1 MKRREVVTIVV
12 AVLVV
17 GLLFVALKL
26 SGGGNPKSA
35 SENPTASNES
45 AEPSGDTPK
54 SLSDADVERLLK
66 EAVDMESVDLLE
78 QRYGLSYKVGETE
91 PYSGWASRRYISGP
105 VVGLFR
111 YKDGKPELVLG
122 WHKNGQKSVEEKFK
136 DGKRDRLST
145 SWHEN
150 GEKRTEGTYKDGKRD
165 GRWTGWH
172 ENGQMEF
179 LNNFKDGKLDGL
191 RREWHE
197 NGQKRGEE
205 TFKDGKANGLRTTWH
220 ENGQKAM
227 ELTVKDGELV
237 SRKLW
242 NSKGEEVDTQEKA
255 FK

>member
-111 YKDGKPELVLG
+111 YKDGKLELVLG
-122 WHKNGQKSVEEKFK
+122 WHKNGQKSVEEKFR
-136 DGKRDRLST
+136 DGKRDGLST

-150 GEKRTEGTYKDGKRD
+150 GQKRTEGTYKDGTED
-165 GRWTGWH
+165 GLHTEWH
-172 ENGQMEF
+172 ENGQKKIQANHEDGERNG
-179 LNNFKDGKLDGL
+179 LWTQWHENGQKRGEGTFKDGKLDGL
-191 RREWHE
+191 R
-197 NGQKRGEE
+197 
-205 TFKDGKANGLRTTWH
+205 TTRH
-220 ENGQKAM
+220 ENGQKA
-227 ELTVKDGELV
+227 LQDNYKDGELV

-242 NSKGEEVDTQEKA
+242 NSKGEEVETWEEAWK
-255 FK
+255 